1 MAAHD
6 EFDNSN
12 PLINPPGSVDF
23 DQLQDELDALLSSN
37 ERPTENNSLADE
49 LDPLTDSAVQDSS
62 AFLTTA
68 DMRAFDLPADK
79 LPDDHEPVA
88 SAGATSPDD
97 LHDIEPEDML
107 AESTAANEAAG
118 SGHNTTADATPNA
131 ATEAAEDSS
140 SGARADADNLSY
152 LDGEPESTAPAIAAD
167 SKAKQKIFLQESDL
181 SGPALAEN
189 VGEWSPA
196 ADNHATDLDGVDPF
210 SDDSTLTDQA
220 PVHPDMSE
228 DNVMQRRGSGRFV
241 MLASVIGLAVAGAI
255 YWLVGD
261 APEQAAQLASSQNQ
275 PVSNTADQQPGLS
288 DVSAVNPQE
297 TATTPKPVQPDATT
311 LQQQGS
317 QPGAEKAVA
326 AQQTET
332 RKAAIQRAA
341 VEKARRLAAKQAA
354 EKRAAAAQAKARKL
368 AAEKRTVVEKASAG
382 KPAIIQPSTP
392 LQKSPVKARVAT
404 VAALDE
410 PGNWVIVLASVNSD
424 KSARQHVARI
434 RAMGVESEA
443 VKVNDKGRIFHRI
456 RVTGFSSKLEATKR
470 RDVLIKQLGIRGTK
484 IEKL

>member
-12 PLINPPGSVDF
+12 SLINPPDSVDF
-23 DQLQDELDALLSSN
+23 DQLQGELDALISSN
-37 ERPTENNSLADE
+37 EQPTEDNSLADE
-49 LDPLTDSAVQDSS
+49 LDLLTDSTVQDSS

-79 LPDDHEPVA
+79 LPDDYEPAA
-88 SAGATSPDD
+88 SAGATSPDG
-97 LHDIEPEDML
+97 LHDIEPEAMST
-107 AESTAANEAAG
+107 EPTAANEAAD
-118 SGHNTTADATPNA
+118 SGHNTTADETPDATASETA
-131 ATEAAEDSS
+131 ADSS
-140 SGARADADNLSY
+140 PDADNLFH
-152 LDGEPESTAPAIAAD
+152 LDDEPESTAPAITAD
-167 SKAKQKIFLQESDL
+167 SESKQKIFLQESDL
-181 SGPALAEN
+181 SGPALAANE
-189 VGEWSPA
+189 GDWPPA
-196 ADNHATDLDGVDPF
+196 ADNHAADLDGIDPF

-220 PVHPDMSE
+220 PVHPDMSG
-228 DNVMQRRGSGRFV
+228 DNVVQHRGSSRFV
-241 MLASVIGLAVAGAI
+241 MLAGVIGLAMAGGI

-261 APEQAAQLASSQNQ
+261 APKQAAQLASSQNQ

-297 TATTPKPVQPDATT
+297 TATTPEPVQPDATT

-354 EKRAAAAQAKARKL
+354 EKRAAAAQAQARKMT
-368 AAEKRTVVEKASAG
+368 AEKPTVAEKTSTG
-382 KPAIIQPSTP
+382 KPAIIQPTTP
-392 LQKSPVKARVAT
+392 LQKSQVKARVAT
-404 VAALDE
+404 TAALDE
-410 PGNWVIVLASVNSD
+410 PRNWVIELASVNSD

-443 VKVNDKGRIFHRI
+443 VKINDKGRIFHRI
-456 RVTGFSSKLEATKR
+456 RVTGFTSKLEATKR
-470 RDVLIKQLGIRGTK
+470 RDVLIKQLGIRGAK
-484 IEKL
+484 VEKL